1 MTLEASF
8 WIWHRHPLAQV
19 ALSALHSSEEVSRL
33 CPMSHLYKAPSI
45 TVLGTLQGNHLACG
59 SVPPRKTS
67 RTKAMSYSHLV
78 SEDTWHAAR
87 TQKKKIVDQHWI
99 GKWSPDYREVECC
112 FCLHKI
118 DCFKFIN
125 YIKNAEEVSYLPGQI
140 SFPGCRYSAY
150 IIENLYI

>member
-8 WIWHRHPLAQV
+8 WIWRRLPLAQV

-33 CPMSHLYKAPSI
+33 CPMSHLHKAPSI

-78 SEDTWHAAR
+78 SADTWHAAR
-87 TQKKKIVDQHWI
+87 TQRKKKQLLISTGLENDHLTSERW
-99 GKWSPDYREVECC
+99 
-112 FCLHKI
+112 
-118 DCFKFIN
+118 
-125 YIKNAEEVSYLPGQI
+125 NAV
-140 SFPGCRYSAY
+140 SAY
-150 IIENLYI
+150 TRLTVSNLSIILKMLKRWAISLVKSLSQVVAILLI